1 MCLRNI
7 LPELKDGIILT
18 GDKDL
23 NLQRTKV
30 KSVIFHPTCVDATHF
45 KVHWISRFTILLVFA
60 TFFLVRL
67 RKKEAVMRVVTLR

>member
-1 MCLRNI
+1 MFKEH
-7 LPELKDGIILT
+7 PSGIERSHKSSLEI
-18 GDKDL
+18 KDL
-23 NLQRTKV
+23 NLQMTKV

-45 KVHWISRFTILLVFA
+45 KLHWISRFTIPLVFA